1 MSRYE
6 EFDPDDCSQEQMN
19 YLADH
24 IENWLLVWKKIM
36 IIPDELLDE
45 CEDYVNESERRAR
58 FMINKLRKGKRSVFK
73 EDID

>member
-24 IENWLLVWKKIM
+24 IENWLTVWKKIM

-45 CEDYVNESERRAR
+45 CEDFVNESERRAR
-58 FMINKLRKGKRSVFK
+58 SMIHKLRKGKRSVFK
-73 EDID
+73 EDIE